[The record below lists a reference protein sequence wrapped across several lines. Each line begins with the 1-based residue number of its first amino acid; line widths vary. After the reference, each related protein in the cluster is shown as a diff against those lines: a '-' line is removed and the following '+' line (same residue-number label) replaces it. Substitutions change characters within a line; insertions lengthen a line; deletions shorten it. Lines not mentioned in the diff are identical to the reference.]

1 MFQALRHA
9 GVRRCILLSGD
20 SVAHTSAVAM
30 RVGVTEARGGLLP
43 SDKVDVVAG
52 LVREGERVLMVG
64 DGTNDA
70 PALSAA
76 TVGIALAGHGGGFT
90 AEAADVVILN
100 DDLSRVVEAIRIS
113 RRTVRIARQ
122 SIWTGLG
129 LSAAAMLVAAM
140 GYIPPPVG
148 ALLQEAIDVAVI
160 LNALRT
166 SRQPRA
172 PLGPRSSPVETIEE
186 RNPSVGTAPITVSTT
201 KSATVPT
208 G

>member
-1 MFQALRHA
+1 M
-9 GVRRCILLSGD
+9 
-20 SVAHTSAVAM
+20 
-30 RVGVTEARGGLLP
+30 P

-52 LVREGERVLMVG
+52 LVRAGERVLMVG

-76 TVGIALAGHGGGFT
+76 TVGIALAGHGGGIT

-100 DDLSRVVEAIRIS
+100 DDLARVVEAIRIS

-129 LSAAAMLVAAM
+129 LSAAAMLVAAA

-166 SRQPRA
+166 SRQPREA
-172 PLGPRSSPVETIEE
+172 PLSPEALAGEPIEQ
-186 RNPSVGTAPITVSTT
+186 RNPNVGTAPTTASTT
-201 KSATVPT
+201 NSATVPA